1 MSIINTAEI
10 GKLKKNKLDLAG
22 GTLTGNLSLG
32 DNVKA
37 TFGASDDLQIYHDG
51 SHSYISDAGTG
62 DLTIRASNDL
72 RLQAASTEAYITCNE
87 NSSVQLY
94 YDNVEKLATS
104 SPGIDVTGTVT
115 MDGGSTS
122 ADFSFGDSD
131 KAIFGA
137 GSDLQIYHDGSNSWI
152 KDTGTGSLYID
163 SNGNGTVIRGKAGE
177 DSIVANA
184 DSSVDLYHNNAKKL
198 ATTSTGIDVT
208 GTVTM
213 DGGSTSADF
222 SFGDSDKAIFGAG
235 SDLQIYHGGSN
246 SYIDD
251 TGTGNLIIRG
261 QNVVIDGAN
270 NERIATFT
278 QDGAVTL
285 KYDNATKFA
294 TTSTGID
301 VTGTVTADQL
311 SIDDGNSVIDS
322 GAQTISNVAATVD
335 SWATTK
341 FQSAKYTITAR
352 GNGNKFQVSEILLF
366 HDNANNAYLTE
377 YGIMSSDGNPF
388 VTYTVDVSADSVRLR
403 ATLDAAWSGGNN
415 VKFTRFAQDII

>member
-51 SHSYISDAGTG
+51 GNSFIDDAGTG
-62 DLTIRASNDL
+62 DLIIKAGTKTLIRGTNDNNLIRAYS
-72 RLQAASTEAYITCNE
+72 AGA
-87 NSSVQLY
+87 V
-94 YDNVEKLATS
+94 
-104 SPGIDVTGTVT
+104 DV
-115 MDGGSTS
+115 M
-122 ADFSFGDSD
+122 
-131 KAIFGA
+131 
-137 GSDLQIYHDGSNSWI
+137 Y
-152 KDTGTGSLYID
+152 
-163 SNGNGTVIRGKAGE
+163 
-177 DSIVANA
+177 
-184 DSSVDLYHNNAKKL
+184 
-198 ATTSTGIDVT
+198 
-208 GTVTM
+208 
-213 DGGSTSADF
+213 
-222 SFGDSDKAIFGAG
+222 
-235 SDLQIYHGGSN
+235 
-246 SYIDD
+246 
-251 TGTGNLIIRG
+251 
-261 QNVVIDGAN
+261 DGA
-270 NERIATFT
+270 
-278 QDGAVTL
+278 
-285 KYDNATKFA
+285 TKLS